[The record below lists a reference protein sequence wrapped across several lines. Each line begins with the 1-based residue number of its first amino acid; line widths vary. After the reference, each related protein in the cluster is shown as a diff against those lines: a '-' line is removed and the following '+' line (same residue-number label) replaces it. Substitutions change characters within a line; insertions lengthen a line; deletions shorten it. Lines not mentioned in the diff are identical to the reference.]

1 MNFLVFLFYPCFLVA
16 LTKIFIFNNLK
27 RKIPRTK
34 SEKQLLAKKIRR
46 FKEDNI
52 PNYNKFLMRSLMSY
66 LLFFFFLGTFY
77 GSFTE
82 ETSFYVG
89 KGVASYALLS
99 LISITLVTLFGCL
112 GLKKEL
118 TLWKTDT
125 GKKFLKDNPKILITS
140 DFQQNCMQ
148 YIYYVSLLLSIVNI
162 FIFLFTDLF

>member
-66 LLFFFFLGTFY
+66 LLFF
-77 GSFTE
+77 SF
-82 ETSFYVG
+82 
-89 KGVASYALLS
+89 
-99 LISITLVTLFGCL
+99 
-112 GLKKEL
+112 
-118 TLWKTDT
+118 
-125 GKKFLKDNPKILITS
+125 
-140 DFQQNCMQ
+140 
-148 YIYYVSLLLSIVNI
+148 
-162 FIFLFTDLF
+162 